1 MRLIIPI
8 ATAAAVAVLATACS
22 PQPASKSPGSSP
34 TSASPDAGLLTGAQL
49 KNMLA
54 PASWFPSGYDI
65 DPTGSVNTGST
76 YEPPTPPGSLPCT
89 RLNSTGWEALSGVGS
104 VSFAQNDYVD
114 QDTSEEYAQEIDVF
128 QGSGAQQAMA
138 GLRKLATTCPTFSD
152 SQTSSTV
159 TVSLQS
165 GPSLGDD
172 ALTLMLSDPSW
183 EGGTALEAVRV
194 GSAVVTI
201 LCSVNT
207 GNGAS
212 QATSLST
219 LLATNV
225 GSKIKS

>member
-1 MRLIIPI
+1 VYPPEQHGLGSALRGRLI
-8 ATAAAVAVLATACS
+8 
-22 PQPASKSPGSSP
+22 
-34 TSASPDAGLLTGAQL
+34 
-49 KNMLA
+49 
-54 PASWFPSGYDI
+54 
-65 DPTGSVNTGST
+65 
-76 YEPPTPPGSLPCT
+76 
-89 RLNSTGWEALSGVGS
+89 
-104 VSFAQNDYVD
+104 D

-159 TVSLQS
+159 TVTLQS

-183 EGGTALEAVRV
+183 QGGTALEAVRV
-194 GSAVVTI
+194 GSAVITI
-201 LCSVNT
+201 LCSVNA

-212 QATSLST
+212 GATSLST
-219 LLATNV
+219 LLAKNV